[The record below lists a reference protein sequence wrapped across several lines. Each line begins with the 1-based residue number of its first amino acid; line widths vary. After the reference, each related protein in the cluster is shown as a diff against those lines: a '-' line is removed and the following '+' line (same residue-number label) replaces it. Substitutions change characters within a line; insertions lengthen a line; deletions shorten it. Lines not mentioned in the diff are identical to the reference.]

1 MRLANAGVGIAA
13 IVFAATAEAR
23 PPRAAPLPVISVTA
37 AQLEQR
43 AAARNLAGLLGAL
56 PCDPRAVPT
65 LVRPAGATPT
75 TPGSLTC
82 LNPVDFRMVEVYR
95 AHNEARHRFGSQ
107 PLVWDPRL
115 AVQAQAYAV
124 HLSRTGRLVH
134 SPRAGRGNARENLTR
149 GLPGWTGRQL
159 VGIWLDERRYFRP
172 GVFPHVTTTGRW
184 EDVSHYTQVVWP
196 TTVTLGCGIADGSG
210 YRWMV
215 CHYAPGGNRD
225 GIVVSPT
232 SNLAGRQ

>member
-1 MRLANAGVGIAA
+1 MRLWQAGLG
-13 IVFAATAEAR
+13 FAVMACASTLGAR
-23 PPRAAPLPVISVTA
+23 PQRAVPVPVITVTA

-43 AAARNLAGLLGAL
+43 SAGRSLAGLLGAL
-56 PCDPRAVPT
+56 PCDSRSVPT
-65 LVRPAGATPT
+65 LIRQAQAVRT

-82 LNPVDFRMVEVYR
+82 VNPPDFRMVEVYR
-95 AHNEARHRFGSQ
+95 AHNEMRQRFGSQ

-115 AVQAQAYAV
+115 AVSAQAYAV

-134 SPRAGRGNARENLTR
+134 SPRAGRGNVRENLTR

-159 VGIWLDERRYFRP
+159 VGIWIDERRYFRP

-184 EDVSHYTQVVWP
+184 EDVSHYTQMMWP

-210 YRWMV
+210 YRWLV

-225 GIVVSPT
+225 GVFISPAT
-232 SNLAGRQ
+232 SIAQRP

>member
-1 MRLANAGVGIAA
+1 MRRWNAVIGISAVVIAA
-13 IVFAATAEAR
+13 GLGAR
-23 PPRAAPLPVISVTA
+23 PPHQAASPVVGMSA

-43 AAARNLAGLLGAL
+43 SSNRSLAGLLGTLPCSPRAL
-56 PCDPRAVPT
+56 PT
-65 LVRPAGATPT
+65 LIRPAGADRT

-82 LNPVDFRMVEVYR
+82 LSPVDFRMVDVFR
-95 AHNEARHRFGSQ
+95 AHNETRQRFGSQ
-107 PLVWDPRL
+107 PLVWDPKL
-115 AVQAQAYAV
+115 AAQAQVYAV

-184 EDVSHYTQVVWP
+184 EDVAHFTQMVWP
-196 TTVTLGCGIADGSG
+196 TTTTLGCGIADGSG
-210 YRWMV
+210 HRWMV

-225 GIVVSPT
+225 GVLISPT
-232 SNLAGRQ
+232 STIAQRP